1 MSWNFYNISVVL
13 YPFIST
19 CCNSLEFALKFWL
32 YNFQSQL
39 NWQFLETNC
48 QIKVAS
54 VIWSYYLL
62 LKNYFLTYLQWGNFS
77 SDPSKQSL
85 IPLQVFQLGKQA
97 PSPHWYSAHFAQF
110 CSSEWSGQ
118 CGKPSHLYDLG
129 MQSPN
134 PQFQP
139 SFPQSRGSTTICQ
152 KKNHKKG
159 IYFKK
164 FS

>member
-1 MSWNFYNISVVL
+1 MIIEIFSVGMSSNNCSKKWEIQKVGL
-13 YPFIST
+13 H
-19 CCNSLEFALKFWL
+19 
-32 YNFQSQL
+32 NFQSQL
-39 NWQFLETNC
+39 NWPFLKTNC

-54 VIWSYYLL
+54 VIWSYYLW
-62 LKNYFLTYLQWGNFS
+62 LKNYFFTYLQWGNFS

-85 IPLQVFQLGKQA
+85 IPLQVFQLGKQV

-152 KKNHKKG
+152 
-159 IYFKK
+159 IF
-164 FS
+164 FI